1 MQNSSDTMLMIR
13 LGIIVLLA
21 AALVTLGALEQ
32 HWVQG
37 SYHELDQQL
46 TVLYE
51 RMRTQEDVDTT
62 ENINHV
68 DMMYEFWIER
78 ERRLTMLARHFDLS
92 QISTNIIYVKNFVY
106 FNNKEEAFVGIL
118 NIKYLIKTHS
128 FNVGTSIQNV
138 I

>member
-1 MQNSSDTMLMIR
+1 MIR
-13 LGIIVLLA
+13 LGIILFLA
-21 AALVTLGALEQ
+21 ATLITLGALEQ

-37 SYHELDQQL
+37 SYRELDEQL

-51 RMRTQEDVDTT
+51 RMRTQEDVDTE
-62 ENINHV
+62 ENIGHI
-68 DMMYEFWIER
+68 DTMYEFWVER
-78 ERRLTMLARHFDLS
+78 ERKLTMLARHFDLS
-92 QISTNIIYVKNFVY
+92 QISINIIYVKNFVA